1 MANTD
6 KTGVVMNSK
15 FTSISTKVYVPL
27 IAILAFIIVVT
38 VWLGLSNVEEIK
50 KDIYEQT
57 RQRIALFYEQAIDEK
72 ASVGVSN
79 AITLS
84 FNDNLKTSLIKNDRE
99 LAIRTVK
106 DMSKKFKADT
116 KFQNVQIHIHNKEM
130 KSFVRSWKPED
141 YGQDLSSFR
150 HTIKEVHATK
160 KAFAAI
166 EVGDKGL
173 SMRGLAPILDE
184 KGELVGTIE
193 FMQAFISVIKDAKK
207 EINASTLFL
216 LKDSF
221 ASTAKAVAD
230 NPKVKNFIIAQ
241 DVDTIDKA
249 LVAELEKV
257 DVATLKEYAVG
268 DKYFVSTIPIKDF
281 KGDVI
286 GYLVCGKELSQV
298 NTAIKSAQNTAFIQ
312 IGVMA
317 TVGILMVLIVMGVIS
332 KAVKR
337 PIIEFEALAED
348 LASGEGDLTKR
359 LPVVTNDEIGLT
371 ARAINSFIDKVGK
384 IVADAKKSAGENAAV
399 SSELSS
405 TAINIGKRA
414 EEEMRIVNATTVK
427 GEEMKAMLV
436 GSIQEANHTKE
447 EINKAKQNME
457 NASRSIISLV
467 HKVGDSARAES
478 DLADR
483 LNRLSD
489 EAEQVKS
496 ILTVIDD
503 IADQTNLL
511 ALNAAIEAARAG
523 EHGRGF
529 AVVADEV
536 RKLAE
541 RTQKSLTEINAT
553 INTIV
558 QSITEAT
565 EQMNANSKDI
575 EELSRVSGEVGDN
588 ISNTVEIMG
597 AATTCVE
604 KMAEDTIKMASDTED
619 IVKKVDEINEI
630 SSSNTRSVEE
640 IVSAAEHL
648 YKLTEEL
655 NEKLNEFK
663 T

>member
-1 MANTD
+1 MS
-6 KTGVVMNSK
+6 KK

-27 IAILAFIIVVT
+27 IGILAFIIIVT
-38 VWLGLSNVEEIK
+38 VWLGAHNVSEIK
-50 KDIYEQT
+50 SDIYDQT
-57 RQRIALFYEQAIDEK
+57 RQKIDLFYEQALAEK
-72 ASVGVSN
+72 ASVAVSN

-84 FNDNLKTSLIKNDRE
+84 FNDNLKVALVKNDRE
-99 LAIRTVK
+99 LAIRTVR
-106 DMSKKFKADT
+106 DMSKKFKSDT
-116 KFQNVQIHIHNKEM
+116 KFQNIQIHIHDKDI

-141 YGQDLSSFR
+141 FGQDLSSFR
-150 HTIKEVHATK
+150 YTIKEVHATK
-160 KAFAAI
+160 KAFAAM

-173 SMRGLAPILDE
+173 SMRGLAPILDD

-193 FMQAFISVIKDAKK
+193 FMQAFMSVIKDAKHD
-207 EINASTLFL
+207 INASTLFL
-216 LKDSF
+216 LKDSY
-221 ASTAKAVAD
+221 APIAKAVAN
-230 NPKVKNFIIAQ
+230 NPKIKNFIIAQ
-241 DVDTIDKA
+241 DTDKIDKE
-249 LVAELEKV
+249 LVSELENV
-257 DVATLKEYAVG
+257 DVANLKDYAIG
-268 DKYFVSTIPIKDF
+268 DKYFISAKPIKDF

-286 GYLVCGKELSQV
+286 AYLVCGKQLTQI
-298 NTAIKSAQNTAFIQ
+298 NKAIESAKTTAFIQ
-312 IGVMA
+312 VGLMA
-317 TVGILMVLIVMGVIS
+317 GVGIIMVFIVMGVIRN
-332 KAVKR
+332 AVKQ
-337 PIIEFEALAED
+337 PITEFEVLAQD

-371 ARAINSFIDKVGK
+371 AEAINLFVDKVAK
-384 IVADAKKSAGENAAV
+384 IVSDAKKSAGENAAV

-414 EEEMRIVNATTVK
+414 EDEMRIVNATTAK
-427 GEEMKAMLV
+427 GEEMKTVLSASV
-436 GSIQEANHTKE
+436 DEAQHTKL
-447 EINKAKQNME
+447 EISKAMQNMQE
-457 NASRSIISLV
+457 ASRSIIALV
-467 HKVGDSARAES
+467 QKVSKSAQAES

-483 LNRLSD
+483 LNRLSE
-489 EAEQVKS
+489 EAEQVKNV
-496 ILTVIDD
+496 LTVIAD

-558 QSITEAT
+558 QSIMEAT
-565 EQMNANSKDI
+565 EQMNENSHDI
-575 EELSRVSGEVGDN
+575 EELSRVSEEVGEN
-588 ISNTVEIMG
+588 INTTVSIMG
-597 AATTCVE
+597 SATSCVE
-604 KMAEDTIKMASDTED
+604 KMAEDTIKMARDAED
-619 IVKKVDEINEI
+619 MVKKVEEVSEI

-640 IVSAAEHL
+640 IASAAEHL